1 MTTHTEP
8 LKIAVIV
15 GSTRPGR
22 NSEAVARWA
31 YDQATTRSDA
41 TVDVVDLADHPLPYL
56 DEAVPPIMGM
66 YAHEHT
72 KAWSALID
80 SYDAFVFVTPE
91 YNHSIPAVLKNAI
104 DFLYAEWNDKAAGLV
119 TYSAQGGGVR
129 AAEHLRS
136 VLAELKV
143 ATVRSQVV
151 LTLGDDFRDYT
162 KFAPRQHQ
170 EQALASLLDDLVA
183 WGGALRQLRAP
194 AEELPVSA
202 A

>member
-8 LKIAVIV
+8 LKIAIIV

-31 YDQATTRSDA
+31 YDIASARDDA
-41 TVDVVDLADHPLPYL
+41 GFDVVDLVDHPLPYL
-56 DEAVPPIMGM
+56 DEPAPPILGM
-66 YAHEHT
+66 YTHEHT

-80 SYDAFVFVTPE
+80 GYDAFVFVSPE

-136 VLAELKV
+136 MLAELKV
-143 ATVRSQVV
+143 ATVRSQVA
-151 LTLGDDFRDYT
+151 LPLSEDFRDYT
-162 KFAPRQHQ
+162 TFTPRPDQ
-170 EQALASLLDDLVA
+170 EQALNTLLDELVA
-183 WGGALRQLRAP
+183 WGGALRRLRAP
-194 AEELPVSA
+194 AEALPVSA
-202 A
+202 G

>member
-1 MTTHTEP
+1 MTTHTES
-8 LKIAVIV
+8 LKIAIVV

-22 NSEAVARWA
+22 NSEAVARWT
-31 YDQATTRSDA
+31 YDTASGRSDA
-41 TVDVVDLADHPLPYL
+41 TFGVVDLADHPLPYL
-56 DEAVPPIMGM
+56 DEAAPPIMGM
-66 YAHEHT
+66 YTHEHT

-80 SYDAFVFVTPE
+80 GYDAFVFVTPE
-91 YNHSIPAVLKNAI
+91 YNHSIPGVLKNAI

-151 LTLGDDFRDYT
+151 LTLGDDFRDYAS
-162 KFAPRQHQ
+162 FEPRPQQ
-170 EQALASLLDDLVA
+170 EQALSALIDDLVA

>member
-15 GSTRPGR
+15 GSTRPAR

-31 YDQATTRSDA
+31 YDIATTRGDA
-41 TVDVVDLADHPLPYL
+41 DVDIVDLADHPLPFL
-56 DEAVPPIMGM
+56 DEPTPPIMGM
-66 YAHEHT
+66 YTHEHT

-80 SYDAFVFVTPE
+80 GYDAFVFVSPE
-91 YNHSIPAVLKNAI
+91 YNHSVPAVLKNAI
-104 DFLYAEWNDKAAGLV
+104 DFLYAEWADKAAGFV
-119 TYSAQGGGVR
+119 TYGPQVGGTR
-129 AAEHLRS
+129 AAEHLRT

-143 ATVRSQVV
+143 ATVRSQVA

-162 KFAPRQHQ
+162 TFTPRSHQ
-170 EQALASLLDDLVA
+170 AGALGDMLDELVA

-194 AEELPVSA
+194 AVVVPVSA

>member
-8 LKIAVIV
+8 LKIAIIV
-15 GSTRPGR
+15 GSTRPVR

-31 YDQATTRSDA
+31 YDIASARPEA
-41 TVDVVDLADHPLPYL
+41 EFDVVDLADHPLPYL
-56 DEAVPPIMGM
+56 DEPAPPIIGM
-66 YAHEHT
+66 YTHEHT

-80 SYDAFVFVTPE
+80 GYDAFVFVTPE
-91 YNHSIPAVLKNAI
+91 YNHGVPAVLKNAI
-104 DFLYAEWNDKAAGLV
+104 DFLFAEWGDKAAGFI

-143 ATVRSQVV
+143 ATVRSLVT
-151 LTLGDDFRDYT
+151 LTLTEDFRDYT
-162 KFAPRQHQ
+162 TFAPSADK
-170 EQALASLLDDLVA
+170 EQAVHTMLDELIA

-194 AEELPVSA
+194 AESLPISA
-202 A
+202 V

>member
-1 MTTHTEP
+1 
-8 LKIAVIV
+8 
-15 GSTRPGR
+15 
-22 NSEAVARWA
+22 
-31 YDQATTRSDA
+31 
-41 TVDVVDLADHPLPYL
+41 
-56 DEAVPPIMGM
+56 M

-104 DFLYAEWNDKAAGLV
+104 DFLCAEWNDKAAGLV
-119 TYSAQGGGVR
+119 AYSAQGGGVR
-129 AAEHLRS
+129 AAENLRS

-162 KFAPRQHQ
+162 TFAPRPHQ
-170 EQALASLLDDLVA
+170 EQALTALLDDLVA

-194 AEELPVSA
+194 ADEVPVSA